1 MNVYHHESLCVS
13 VCLRQHTDGRQVSN
27 NTPIF
32 PVCGDTAQLDR
43 SGRCSCSSS
52 NADTGLSKLFQFFSA
67 LLHRTQ
73 HASRTM
79 EQGTRLHINNYFQL
93 RCRAAAARCRKP
105 QLRATRYANREIPT
119 QSEPEELR
127 GSRMLTT
134 LKKVVDTKATR
145 NNLRCFLL
153 GAPRSP
159 KGTTNELRRADQKNK
174 M

>member
-43 SGRCSCSSS
+43 SGRCSCSPS

-67 LLHRTQ
+67 LAAPNPTCLKDN
-73 HASRTM
+73 
-79 EQGTRLHINNYFQL
+79 GTRGRGSISTTIFNFGVE
-93 RCRAAAARCRKP
+93 AAAARCRKP
-105 QLRATRYANREIPT
+105 QLRATRYANLEIPT

-134 LKKVVDTKATR
+134 LKKSWIQKQLATTCVAFFWAR
-145 NNLRCFLL
+145 LAHRKE
-153 GAPRSP
+153 PQMS
-159 KGTTNELRRADQKNK
+159 
-174 M
+174 